1 MKQLKNDC
9 PIGFLDSGIGG
20 VSVLRQAVGLLPNE
34 NYFFFSDS
42 VNNPYGDKTDI
53 EIINRCDEI
62 VSFMLEGKK
71 CKAVVLACNTASAK
85 AAAYLRDKYHT
96 VPIIAI
102 EPAYKMVHDFAP
114 EGFTLVMAT
123 RGTLE
128 SEKFAALYKKY
139 DNANTELLPCVGM
152 ADLIEQERFDELD
165 LYLENLLEEYRGKAE
180 NVVLGCTHYPLAKE
194 NIKKVLGDV
203 RFFDGANG
211 VARQLEQVLKRENLL
226 CKSDEKGKVEFV
238 DSSKTE
244 AQRLEKERRFFSV
257 LEASYN
263 E

>member
-20 VSVLRQAVGLLPNE
+20 VSVLRQAVALLPNE
-34 NYFFFSDS
+34 SYFFFSDS
-42 VNNPYGDKTDI
+42 LNNPYGDKADG
-53 EIINRCDEI
+53 EIIARCDELVGEMI
-62 VSFMLEGKK
+62 NERK

-85 AAAYLRDKYHT
+85 AAAFLRKKYAST
-96 VPIIAI
+96 PIIAI

-114 EGFTLVMAT
+114 DGFTLVMAT
-123 RGTLE
+123 KGTLE
-128 SEKFAALYKKY
+128 SEKFSVLYSKY
-139 DNANTELLPCVGM
+139 DNGNTELLACVGM
-152 ADLIEQERFDELD
+152 ADLIEQDRQEELD
-165 LYLENLLEEYRGKAE
+165 LYLENLLRKYRGKAE

-211 VARQLEQVLKRENLL
+211 VARRLEQVLKREKLL
-226 CKSDEKGKVEFV
+226 SESDEKGTVLFV

-244 AQRLEKERRFFSV
+244 AQRREKERRFFAV
-257 LEASYN
+257 LNACYDE
-263 E
+263 

>member
-1 MKQLKNDC
+1 M
-9 PIGFLDSGIGG
+9 
-20 VSVLRQAVGLLPNE
+20 RQAVKLLPNE
-34 NYFFFSDS
+34 SYFFFSDS
-42 VNNPYGDKTDI
+42 LNNPYGDKADG
-53 EIINRCDEI
+53 EIKKRCDEI
-62 VSFMLEGKK
+62 VSFLVECKK

-85 AAAYLRDKYHT
+85 AAAYLREKYYD

-114 EGFTLVMAT
+114 DGFTLVMAT

-139 DNANTELLPCVGM
+139 DNENTELLACVGM
-152 ADLIEQERFDELD
+152 ADLIEQDRQDELD
-165 LYLENLLEEYRGKAE
+165 LYLENLLGKYKGKAE

-211 VARQLEQVLKRENLL
+211 VARQLEHVLKRENLL
-226 CKSDEKGKVEFV
+226 CLSAEKGKIEFV
-238 DSSKTE
+238 DSSKDE
-244 AQRLEKERRFFSV
+244 AKRIEKERRFFAV
-257 LEASYN
+257 LNAYYDE
-263 E
+263 

>member
-20 VSVLRQAVGLLPNE
+20 VSVLRQAVKLLPNE
-34 NYFFFSDS
+34 RYFFFSDCL
-42 VNNPYGDKTDI
+42 NNPYGDKADG
-53 EIINRCDEI
+53 EIKKRCDEI
-62 VSFMLEGKK
+62 VSFLVECKK

-85 AAAYLRDKYHT
+85 AAAYLREKYYD

-114 EGFTLVMAT
+114 DGFTLVMAT

-139 DNANTELLPCVGM
+139 DTENTELLACVGM
-152 ADLIEQERFDELD
+152 ADLIEQDRQEELD
-165 LYLENLLEEYRGKAE
+165 LYLENLLGKYRGKAE

-211 VARQLEQVLKRENLL
+211 VARQLEHVLKRENLL
-226 CKSDEKGKVEFV
+226 CLSAEKGKIEFV
-238 DSSKTE
+238 DSSKDE
-244 AQRLEKERRFFSV
+244 AKRIEKERRFFSQ
-257 LEASYN
+257 LNAYCIE
-263 E
+263 

>member
-1 MKQLKNDC
+1 M
-9 PIGFLDSGIGG
+9 
-20 VSVLRQAVGLLPNE
+20 RQAVKLLPNE
-34 NYFFFSDS
+34 SYFFFSDS
-42 VNNPYGDKTDI
+42 LNNPYGDKADG
-53 EIINRCDEI
+53 EIKKRCDEI
-62 VSFMLEGKK
+62 VSFLVECKK

-85 AAAYLRDKYHT
+85 AATYLREKYYD

-114 EGFTLVMAT
+114 DGFTLVMAT

-139 DNANTELLPCVGM
+139 DNENTELLACVGM
-152 ADLIEQERFDELD
+152 ADLIEQDRQEELD
-165 LYLENLLEEYRGKAE
+165 LYLENLLRKYRGKAE

-211 VARQLEQVLKRENLL
+211 VARQLEHVLKRENLL
-226 CKSDEKGKVEFV
+226 CLSAEKGKIEFV
-238 DSSKTE
+238 DSSKDE
-244 AQRLEKERRFFSV
+244 AKRIEKERRFFAV
-257 LEASYN
+257 LNACYDE
-263 E
+263 

>member
-1 MKQLKNDC
+1 M
-9 PIGFLDSGIGG
+9 
-20 VSVLRQAVGLLPNE
+20 RQAVKLLPNE
-34 NYFFFSDS
+34 RYFFFSDS
-42 VNNPYGDKTDI
+42 LNNPYGDKADG
-53 EIINRCDEI
+53 EIKKRCDEI
-62 VSFMLEGKK
+62 VSFLVECKK

-85 AAAYLRDKYHT
+85 AAAYLREKYYD

-114 EGFTLVMAT
+114 DGFTLVMAT

-139 DNANTELLPCVGM
+139 DNENTELLACVGM
-152 ADLIEQERFDELD
+152 ADLIEQDRQDDLD
-165 LYLENLLEEYRGKAE
+165 LYLENLLGKYRGKAE

-211 VARQLEQVLKRENLL
+211 VARQLEHVLKRENLL
-226 CKSDEKGKVEFV
+226 CLSAEKGKIEFV
-238 DSSKTE
+238 DSSKDE
-244 AQRLEKERRFFSV
+244 AKRIEKERRFFAV
-257 LEASYN
+257 LNACYDE
-263 E
+263 

>member
-20 VSVLRQAVGLLPNE
+20 VSVLRQAVKLLPNE
-34 NYFFFSDS
+34 SYFFFSDS
-42 VNNPYGDKTDI
+42 LNNPYGDKADG
-53 EIINRCDEI
+53 EIKKRCDEI
-62 VSFMLEGKK
+62 VSFLVECKK

-85 AAAYLRDKYHT
+85 AAAYLREKYYD

-139 DNANTELLPCVGM
+139 DNENTELLACVGM
-152 ADLIEQERFDELD
+152 ADLIEQDRQDDLD
-165 LYLENLLEEYRGKAE
+165 LYLENLLGKYRGKAE

-211 VARQLEQVLKRENLL
+211 VARQLEHVLKRENLL
-226 CKSDEKGKVEFV
+226 CLSAEKCKIEFV
-238 DSSKTE
+238 DSSKDE
-244 AQRLEKERRFFSV
+244 AKRIEKERRFFAV
-257 LEASYN
+257 LNAYYDE
-263 E
+263 

>member
-1 MKQLKNDC
+1 M
-9 PIGFLDSGIGG
+9 
-20 VSVLRQAVGLLPNE
+20 RQAVKLLPNE
-34 NYFFFSDS
+34 SYFFFSDS
-42 VNNPYGDKTDI
+42 LNNPYGDKADG
-53 EIINRCDEI
+53 EIKKRCDEI
-62 VSFMLEGKK
+62 VSFLVECKK

-85 AAAYLRDKYHT
+85 AAAYLREKYYD

-114 EGFTLVMAT
+114 DSFTLVMAT

-139 DNANTELLPCVGM
+139 DNENTELLACVGM
-152 ADLIEQERFDELD
+152 ADLIEQDRQEELD
-165 LYLENLLEEYRGKAE
+165 LYLENLLGKYRGKAE

-211 VARQLEQVLKRENLL
+211 VARQLEHVLKRENLL
-226 CKSDEKGKVEFV
+226 CLSAEKGKIEFV
-238 DSSKTE
+238 DSSKDE
-244 AQRLEKERRFFSV
+244 AKRIEKERRFFAV
-257 LEASYN
+257 LNACYDE
-263 E
+263 

>member
-1 MKQLKNDC
+1 M
-9 PIGFLDSGIGG
+9 
-20 VSVLRQAVGLLPNE
+20 RQAVKLLPNE
-34 NYFFFSDS
+34 SYFFFSDS
-42 VNNPYGDKTDI
+42 FNNPYGDKADG
-53 EIINRCDEI
+53 EIKKRCDEI
-62 VSFMLEGKK
+62 VSFLVECKK

-85 AAAYLRDKYHT
+85 AAAYLREKYYD

-114 EGFTLVMAT
+114 DGFTLVMAT

-139 DNANTELLPCVGM
+139 DNENTELLACVGM
-152 ADLIEQERFDELD
+152 ADLIEQDRQEELD
-165 LYLENLLEEYRGKAE
+165 LYLENLLGKYRGKAE

-211 VARQLEQVLKRENLL
+211 VARQLEHVLKRENLL
-226 CKSDEKGKVEFV
+226 CLSAEKGKIEFV
-238 DSSKTE
+238 DSSKDE
-244 AQRLEKERRFFSV
+244 AKRIEKERRFFAV
-257 LEASYN
+257 LNAYYDE
-263 E
+263 